1 MPDQSAKTCKGI
13 PVEQCHP
20 SRLTRECQARGL
32 PYLGSKE
39 ERIDRLKNEGVDVVY
54 PDLPVV
60 VLEDTKKKQRMETDP
75 SSIHLGAPC
84 TKSGRNRFTVCNP
97 YTKDAPLLSGH
108 FGSRSVTVDRALHLV
123 SSDDLQPNTPGK
135 EGELRRKGSDLFMY
149 RKVGTRKGWYRIS
162 FDYLY
167 V

>member
-1 MPDQSAKTCKGI
+1 MPEPQKSCKGI
-13 PVEQCHP
+13 PVERCHP
-20 SRLTRECQARGL
+20 SRLTKECQVRGL
-32 PYLGSKE
+32 PCWGTKE
-39 ERIDRLKNEGVDVVY
+39 DRIEELKGVGVDVVY

-60 VLEDTKKKQRMETDP
+60 PLEDLNKKERLETDP
-75 SSIHLGAPC
+75 SSVQLGAPS
-84 TKSGRNRFTVCNP
+84 TKCGRNRFTLCNP

-108 FGSRSVTVDRALHLV
+108 FRSRSVTVDRALHLV

-135 EGELRRKGSDLFMY
+135 EGELRRKGSDLFLY